1 MTDPPAEPAADPVLE
16 RRARIAGMVQLGKRL
31 GWACFGVAVVLF
43 FVGLVVGYTT
53 AITTVIVAALLLGSF
68 TLAAGHRVR
77 VRRAGG
83 RAGGAGR
90 GALPLRHPRVPR

>member
-1 MTDPPAEPAADPVLE
+1 MTDQPADPAADPVLE

-53 AITTVIVAALLLGSF
+53 ALTTVIVAALLLGSF
-68 TLAAGHRVR
+68 TLAPAIVFGYAVKAAEREE
-77 VRRAGG
+77 
-83 RAGGAGR
+83 R
-90 GALPLRHPRVPR
+90 GEAPYH